1 MGRTFIA
8 CLGFCVAAMFACD
21 TAEAGD
27 RKSSAARGR
36 DTSAEVTVRRE
47 AQAVALEHGLFT
59 NAVVRST
66 RRATLFEDA
75 SSRESDTTT
84 VRVRRKPITLFRFN
98 TTLGE
103 VAVQPVFGT
112 AKGAQ
117 LSLGF

>member
-8 CLGFCVAAMFACD
+8 GLGFCVAAALSCH

-27 RKSSAARGR
+27 RKSSAARG
-36 DTSAEVTVRRE
+36 DASAEVTVRRE
-47 AQAVALEHGLFT
+47 AQAVALEQGLFT
-59 NAVVRST
+59 NAAVRST
-66 RRATLFEDA
+66 RRATLFDDA
-75 SSRESDTTT
+75 SSRESDTGA
-84 VRVRRKPITLFRFN
+84 VRPRRKPITLFRFT